1 MKNNNGKSILPATP
15 YILWSSLFIVI
26 PLLIVIFFSFT
37 ISTSDG
43 YKFSLENFQRLLDP
57 NYFTV
62 FKRSIWLAFQAT
74 IGCLIL
80 GYPVAYLTDGYKF
93 SLENFQRLLD
103 PNYFTVFKRSIWL
116 AFQATI
122 GCLILGY
129 PVAYLISKM
138 RPGKRDMLIM
148 LFIVPMWMNFL
159 LRTYAW
165 LPILGK
171 NGFINN
177 FLELIG
183 IGRVNLLYNDFAVL
197 LGMVYN
203 FLPFMVLP
211 IYTVLTK
218 MDTDLINAA
227 SDLGASRGILYN
239 DFAVLLGMVYN
250 FLPFMVLPIYTVLTK
265 MDTDLIN
272 AASDLGASRG
282 KVFSKII
289 LPLSMPG
296 VVSGITM
303 VFMPAVST
311 FVISRLLGGGQYML
325 LGNLIEQQYTT
336 MGDWNFGSAIAIF
349 MMIVILISM
358 GIMNLFEGSDD
369 KEGGGSMLW

>member
-1 MKNNNGKSILPATP
+1 MKNNNSKSILPAAP
-15 YILWSSLFIVI
+15 YIVWSSLFIVI
-26 PLLIVIFFSFT
+26 PLLIVVFFCFT

-43 YKFSLENFQRLLDP
+43 YKFSLDNFQRLLDP

-62 FKRSIWLAFQAT
+62 FKRSIWLA
-74 IGCLIL
+74 L
-80 GYPVAYLTDGYKF
+80 K
-93 SLENFQRLLD
+93 
-103 PNYFTVFKRSIWL
+103 
-116 AFQATI
+116 ATI

-138 RPGKRDMLIM
+138 NPGKRDMIIM

-171 NGFINN
+171 NGLINN
-177 FLELIG
+177 ILNFIG
-183 IGRVNLLYNDFAVL
+183 IGRINLLYNDFAVL
-197 LGMVYN
+197 LGMIYN

-218 MDTDLINAA
+218 MDKDLINAA
-227 SDLGASRGILYN
+227 SDLGANRIK
-239 DFAVLLGMVYN
+239 
-250 FLPFMVLPIYTVLTK
+250 I
-265 MDTDLIN
+265 
-272 AASDLGASRG
+272 
-282 KVFSKII
+282 FSKII
-289 LPLSMPG
+289 FPLSMPG
-296 VVSGITM
+296 VISGITM

-325 LGNLIEQQYTT
+325 LGNLIEQQFTT